1 VSTPDRDLRTRT
13 ITWADPHATI
23 DQAAGLSGLEYMRA
37 LASGQLPTA
46 PMGELMG
53 FTDAHAEEGA
63 VTFWAQPGEHHLNPM
78 GAVHGGMAATLLDT
92 ATGCAVH
99 TTLPAGTGYATLELH
114 VSFVRGIHADTGLVR
129 CEGRVIHRGRTVATA
144 DAKLYA
150 DHDHKL
156 LAHGTATCLLMPG
169 PSPRA

>member
-1 VSTPDRDLRTRT
+1 
-13 ITWADPHATI
+13 
-23 DQAAGLSGLEYMRA
+23 M
-37 LASGQLPTA
+37 
-46 PMGELMG
+46 
-53 FTDAHAEEGA
+53 AHAA
-63 VTFWAQPGEHHLNPM
+63 HHDNALRPR
-78 GAVHGGMAATLLDT
+78 
-92 ATGCAVH
+92 
-99 TTLPAGTGYATLELH
+99 LPSG
-114 VSFVRGIHADTGLVR
+114 VNFVRGIRADTGLVR